1 MSRKKLDF
9 TLEEVVEELVFIAN
23 GIAEAIMEGFGKNFY
38 LAALNYPLQSYAD
51 NDDTGCREFTVN
63 DLKDSPLCYDIS
75 CAYDYALGLRYGD
88 INNPEDFLDGMGGFT
103 FFAQSVIGYIEDSK
117 YKFLYDLTSA
127 RATLDNGDYLNLKE
141 LALLASVDERTVR
154 NVASSKD
161 ANRLNTKK
169 SGGSTIIENEE
180 AKRWLSSRPDFKPT
194 QYIEDTSLDTPR
206 YFEDEP
212 GFGRFLT
219 FRREE
224 LGLSIEDVA
233 NSINVESEKISD
245 LEKGID
251 RLYINQV
258 SKLADVLKEDASL
271 FMKDYMR
278 IFHIEELANLLDF
291 DYKPAPN
298 SEYPEKF
305 IKFKLAIFKTQL
317 KLKAQIQVIESQ
329 NK

>member
-9 TLEEVVEELVFIAN
+9 TLEEVTQELVLLAN
-23 GIAEAIMEGFGKNFY
+23 YIEEAVLEAFGKNFH
-38 LAALNYPLQSYAD
+38 LAALDYPLQTFEN
-51 NDDTGCREFTVN
+51 NDDHSNRSFTSN
-63 DLKDSPLCYDIS
+63 DIRDSPVAYDIS

-88 INNPEDFLDGMGGFT
+88 INHPDDFLDGMGGFYH
-103 FFAQSVIGYIEDSK
+103 FIENLICKIEDSK

-127 RATLDNGDYLNLKE
+127 RAVLDNGDYLNMKE
-141 LALLASVDERTVR
+141 LALLAGVDERTIR
-154 NVASSKD
+154 NSASSKD
-161 ANRLNTKK
+161 TNKLNTKK

-194 QYIEDTSLDTPR
+194 QYIEDTSLATPR
-206 YFEDEP
+206 YFEDEA

-219 FRREE
+219 YRREE
-224 LGLSIEDVA
+224 LGLTIEDIS
-233 NSINVESEKISD
+233 NSLCVKSDIIAD

-258 SKLADVLKEDASL
+258 SKLAKLLKEDISI
-271 FMKDYMR
+271 FIKNYMR

-298 SEYPEKF
+298 SEDPEKF

-317 KLKAQIQVIESQ
+317 KLKAKIQVIESQ